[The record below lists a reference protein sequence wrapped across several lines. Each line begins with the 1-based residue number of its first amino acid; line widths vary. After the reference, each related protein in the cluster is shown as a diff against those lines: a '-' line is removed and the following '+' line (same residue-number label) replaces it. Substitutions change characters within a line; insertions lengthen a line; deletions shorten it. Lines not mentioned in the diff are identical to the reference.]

1 MKTPKAVE
9 PSRREESTYQ
19 RLVDAAVC
27 DLMFSALGRTL
38 LEEIRLAEYVPS
50 AWKRDWNHLVHHRGR

>member
-19 RLVDAAVC
+19 RLVDNAMH
-27 DLMFSALGRTL
+27 DLLFDALGVPL
-38 LEEIRLAEYVPS
+38 MKEIRLAEYAPG
-50 AWKRDWNHLVHHRGR
+50 AWKRGYNDVVHHRGR